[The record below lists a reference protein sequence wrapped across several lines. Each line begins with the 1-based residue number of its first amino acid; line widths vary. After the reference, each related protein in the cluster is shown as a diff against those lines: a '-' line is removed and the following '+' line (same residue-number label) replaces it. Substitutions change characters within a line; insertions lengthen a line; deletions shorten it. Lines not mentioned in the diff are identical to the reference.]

1 MKPQVI
7 RDNDDNKV
15 KRRVIQDN
23 DNNNNKMKIITR
35 KVHPQHP
42 KRTREQEIMECQV
55 SLLAHNSDCGIH
67 KKDDDD
73 SNDNEYNN
81 ET

>member
-1 MKPQVI
+1 MYILKQ
-7 RDNDDNKV
+7 
-15 KRRVIQDN
+15 Q
-23 DNNNNKMKIITR
+23 
-35 KVHPQHP
+35 
-42 KRTREQEIMECQV
+42 MECQV

-81 ET
+81 ETQDTE